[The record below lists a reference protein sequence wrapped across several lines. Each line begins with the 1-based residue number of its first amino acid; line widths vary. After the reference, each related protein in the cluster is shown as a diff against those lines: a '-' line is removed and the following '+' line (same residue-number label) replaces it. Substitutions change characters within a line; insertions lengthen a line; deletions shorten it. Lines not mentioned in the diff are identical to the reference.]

1 MEEEKDFYEEKDE
14 QKSAIIKFGIS
25 ILLMIILI
33 IIGIVIM

>member
-1 MEEEKDFYEEKDE
+1 MEEEKDVYEEKDE